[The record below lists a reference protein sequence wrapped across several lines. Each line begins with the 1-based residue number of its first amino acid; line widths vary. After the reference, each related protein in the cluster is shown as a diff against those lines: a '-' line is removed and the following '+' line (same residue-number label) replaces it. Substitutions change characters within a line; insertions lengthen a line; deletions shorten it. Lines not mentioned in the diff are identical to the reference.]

1 MKKVLLALL
10 TIMAFTSLKVNATH
24 LMGGQI
30 TVEHLGTD
38 STLVRLTIYRD
49 TTGIPMDTSA
59 QSFEISYDSLCSAP
73 FATILFDFAGF
84 SSLGSGVEEYI
95 FTKTLSPS
103 AGLPAYLS
111 DSSAA
116 DYYLKWIY
124 CCRNNAIVNLT
135 SPGSNNMVLQTR
147 YHTVGLA
154 GFNSTPIFLN
164 QPVTTAEI
172 NLPWAYNPLPFDA
185 DADSLYWYL
194 DQPWDQCQSPCAGYY
209 LPVGLPTDPFT
220 INPATGQITW
230 TPTALGNWNAT
241 VMVNE
246 YRGGQ
251 LIGFI
256 RRDMQIIVL
265 DSAAFA
271 SGNKPVVSINGI
283 TVQNQ
288 QQFMFTIPANQN
300 FNLIS
305 NATDIDGDALK
316 FTVQGEPFIL
326 SSNPAT
332 SSVVDGLGNASA
344 SISWTPSVPQ
354 ARDKLYNLT
363 LRTYEKNVSSVYVKI
378 LDITV
383 QLKVEA
389 FATGINTMEKNNSLL
404 KLSPVPANQ
413 FSTLQFSSKENEST
427 KIMIHD
433 LFGRVM
439 NVYTVS
445 AKAGINVFMIPTL
458 DLSNGMYMITL
469 QSANTKSSTKIL
481 VQH

>member
-1 MKKVLLALL
+1 MKKLCLALL
-10 TIMAFTSLKVNATH
+10 AILSFASMKVNATH

-38 STLVRLTIYRD
+38 STLVKLTIYRD
-49 TTGIPMDTSA
+49 TTGVPMDTLG
-59 QSFEISYDSLCSAP
+59 QVFEISYDSLCMSP
-73 FATILFDFAGF
+73 FATILFDFAGYA
-84 SSLGSGVEEYI
+84 SIGSGVEEYI

-103 AGLPAYLS
+103 AGLSTYLS

-116 DYYLKWIY
+116 NYYIKWLH

-172 NLPWAYNPLPFDA
+172 NMPWAYNPLPFDA

-194 DQPWDQCQSPCAGYY
+194 DQPWDNCQVPCAGYY
-209 LPVGLPTDPFT
+209 LPIGSSLDPFT
-220 INPATGQITW
+220 INSATGQITW
-230 TPTALGNWNAT
+230 TPTVLGNWNAT
-241 VMVNE
+241 VMVEE

-271 SGNKPVVSINGI
+271 TGNKPAVTINGTTI
-283 TVQNQ
+283 QNQ
-288 QQFMFTIPANQN
+288 QQFLFTIPANQN

-305 NATDIDGDALK
+305 NATDIDGDDLK

-332 SSVVDGLGNASA
+332 SSVVDGTGTASA
-344 SISWTPSVPQ
+344 SISWTPLVSQ
-354 ARDKLYNLT
+354 ARDDLYNLT
-363 LRTYEKNVSSVYVKI
+363 LRTYEKNPSSVFVKI

-389 FATGINTMEKNNSLL
+389 FATGINDAEKDNPSL
-404 KLSPVPANQ
+404 KLSPVPANAYCA
-413 FSTLQFSSKENEST
+413 LQFNSKENEST
-427 KIMIHD
+427 KIIVRD
-433 LFGRVM
+433 LFGRVI
-439 NVYTVS
+439 NTYTFS
-445 AKAGINVFMIPTL
+445 AKAGSNGFMIPTQEL
-458 DLSNGMYMITL
+458 INGMYMITL
-469 QSANTKSSTKIL
+469 QSVNTKTSTKIL